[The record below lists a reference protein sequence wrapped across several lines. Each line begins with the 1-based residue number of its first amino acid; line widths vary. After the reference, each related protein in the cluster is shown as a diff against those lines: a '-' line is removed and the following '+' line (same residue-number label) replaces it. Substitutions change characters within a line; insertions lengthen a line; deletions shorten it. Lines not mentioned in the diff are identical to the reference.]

1 MIHRQRGNRRF
12 RAYTKAMRKYR
23 LVRQMQGEYWYV
35 EHLGML
41 RKGKIHCS
49 CPMCAEKTNTR
60 LSKSRGSVYA
70 EMRKGWTHPI
80 ARGTRIPTTCSRYGK
95 KNYTAAEKRSIDR
108 MRFQIKEWEEA
119 S

>member
-1 MIHRQRGNRRF
+1 MIHRQRASRRY

-23 LVRQMQGEYWYV
+23 LLKQLEGESWYV
-35 EHLGML
+35 KHFGML

-49 CPMCAEKTNTR
+49 CPMCAAKTNTR
-60 LSKSRGSVYA
+60 LSKSRGPVCS
-70 EMRKGWTHPI
+70 EMRAGWAHPI
-80 ARGTRIPTTCSRYGK
+80 ARGTRIPVTCARYGK

-108 MRFQIKEWEEA
+108 MRFQIREWEEA